1 MKLQR
6 FCYTFLRSWRSS
18 KASLSSGFCQHTVVK
33 KKMESTD
40 DFKDFGPLVGAID
53 QGTSSSRFLVSLR
66 SVLDIGAWC
75 CKLHWTPQ
83 NNRFVSSTNAYCYIC
98 SATRSCQHLRR
109 KGVVIDLIVFGTS
122 ELKRSESI
130 EYFDLLDNFE
140 NIGHR
145 IL

>member
-18 KASLSSGFCQHTVVK
+18 RASLSSGFCQRTVVK

-66 SVLDIGAWC
+66 SVLDTGTWC
-75 CKLHWTPQ
+75 CRLH
-83 NNRFVSSTNAYCYIC
+83 
-98 SATRSCQHLRR
+98 
-109 KGVVIDLIVFGTS
+109 
-122 ELKRSESI
+122 
-130 EYFDLLDNFE
+130 
-140 NIGHR
+140 
-145 IL
+145 